1 MITSIIQFLNDY
13 GLQLPLNLIA
23 HSIIFTAT
31 FYVAMHN
38 RNLKQWHI
46 TPLWYVGLASLFTAI
61 TILLHYMIGPEFP
74 LSYWNLSLFTE
85 TLSNLALAGIA
96 GVMFIGT
103 VRSDLKGRR
112 KRLEMQKEQQE

>member
-23 HSIIFTAT
+23 HSIIFTGT
-31 FYVAMHN
+31 FYVALHN
-38 RNLKQWHI
+38 RNLKHWHI

-61 TILLHYMIGPEFP
+61 TILLQYMIGPEFP